1 MDSINRLILVSGSI
15 VVINGWII
23 SHEKLTHGLIVQF
36 FVISLWICFLAVSYK
51 GYKRLKKNKKL
62 ALLS

>member
-1 MDSINRLILVSGSI
+1 MDPINRLIFVSGSI

-23 SHEKLTHGLIVQF
+23 SHDKLTHGLIVQF

-51 GYKRLKKNKKL
+51 GYKQLKKNKK
-62 ALLS
+62 